1 MGVWQSGQ
9 MRRAVNPLPIGY
21 SGSNPLAPTIWRLI
35 CYLKQIKKKEEADLL

>member
-9 MRRAVNPLPIGY
+9 MRGAVNPLPYGY
-21 SGSNPLAPTIWRLI
+21 SGPNPLAPTIWRLI